1 MVSPVIQMRP
11 EVEKFFHV
19 IDLPLPD
26 DEELYSLQNE
36 LGKQHNIKPNRKAA
50 RAAKGLTEFEAETA
64 YALSLI
70 RRGYFSTR
78 IISEAKGQM
87 IKKSGLMEFWEPAN
101 ISDVGGLGN
110 FKSFIEN
117 RSKAFS
123 PENQNLPQLKGI
135 LLVGI
140 PGTGKSLSSKATAS
154 ILGWPLIRLDIGSL
168 KNSLVGQSEARRHYT
183 DHFYMAKKWI
193 GEWEKLS
200 CEEVSRDKIPKFI
213 MKRAEVSA
221 YTANKDLRYLRAL
234 FNFGISRNW
243 ITENPTRG
251 LSFFPVEKRL
261 KYIPR
266 KEDVL
271 KVIAA
276 ADPDTQDYLWA
287 IKETMGRMGEI
298 NRLTWSDV
306 NLEERYVVLYT
317 RKKKG
322 GHLTPRKV
330 PMTQKLFEV
339 LSRRYEKRVED
350 KPWVFWQRY
359 WDRKKKEWVEG
370 PYRDRKSFMKTLCKK
385 TKVPYFRFHALRHLS
400 ALSWIEKMSI

>member
-1 MVSPVIQMRP
+1 MSVYSVKGKGWRYDFILDGVRYSSNWFGTKAEAREAEAKRREEIKNPSREP
-11 EVEKFFHV
+11 E
-19 IDLPLPD
+19 PLPVM
-26 DEELYSLQNE
+26 ETTPTAMGFLELA
-36 LGKQHNIKPNRKAA
+36 NR
-50 RAAKGLTEFEAETA
+50 
-64 YALSLI
+64 
-70 RRGYFSTR
+70 
-78 IISEAKGQM
+78 
-87 IKKSGLMEFWEPAN
+87 
-101 ISDVGGLGN
+101 
-110 FKSFIEN
+110 
-117 RSKAFS
+117 
-123 PENQNLPQLKGI
+123 
-135 LLVGI
+135 
-140 PGTGKSLSSKATAS
+140 
-154 ILGWPLIRLDIGSL
+154 RLDHV
-168 KNSLVGQSEARRHYT
+168 KAYNSKRHYT

-193 GEWEKLS
+193 REWETLS
-200 CEEVSRDKIPKFI
+200 CEEVSRDKIQNFLL
-213 MKRAEVSA
+213 KRAEVSA

-261 KYIPR
+261 KYIPP
-266 KEDVL
+266 KKDVL
-271 KVIAA
+271 SVIAA
-276 ADPDTQDYLWA
+276 ADPDTQDYLWT

-339 LSRRYEKRVED
+339 LSRRYEKRAKD

-370 PYRDRKSFMKTLCKK
+370 PYQDRKSIMKTLCKNA
-385 TKVPYFRFHALRHLS
+385 KVRYFRFHALRHLGAS
-400 ALSWIEKMSI
+400 ILDRENVNLGSIQRLLGHENRTTTEIYLHSIGEAEQEAMKVFEKVG